1 MEPFSCDFILS
12 PFPFLTNFTPFFS
25 SPSPRRTS
33 IQSQLAGGEGIG
45 NGGHFVD
52 RRLSSQTRESGGTS
66 ASVQLVN
73 IADSSSRV
81 LKQGNG
87 SQTLV
92 SLV

>member
-1 MEPFSCDFILS
+1 MISSCL
-12 PFPFLTNFTPFFS
+12 PFPSLPISLLFFS

-33 IQSQLAGGEGIG
+33 VQSQLAGGEGIG
-45 NGGHFVD
+45 NGGHFVG

-73 IADSSSRV
+73 IADSSRV